1 MNWKNYIGNSILVV
15 LLVVC
20 SYYFLDKGIAVYVK
34 RVLISNA
41 RFSFFSADIP
51 DFLFPVVCAIAGIAW
66 AAYIYHV
73 HKGIYNKHARFF
85 LLIASAVPLSFFMKS
100 ILKLV
105 VGRIDARF
113 WLRHPTVKEF
123 HWFHGVGHYSGFPSG
138 HMAVFSVLVI
148 ALWRYYPRYRPA
160 YFGFL
165 SALALA
171 LIAMDY
177 HFLSDIIAGV
187 YLGLLVHDFTL
198 RGLTLLPNFREGNV
212 IIYKNEDLH

>member
-1 MNWKNYIGNSILVV
+1 MLAM

-41 RFSFFSADIP
+41 RFPFFSADIS
-51 DFLFPVVCAIAGIAW
+51 DLLFPVVCAIAGIAW
-66 AAYIYHV
+66 TAYFYHV
-73 HKGIYNKHARFF
+73 HKGMYNKHARFF
-85 LLIASAVPLSFFMKS
+85 LLIASAVPLSFFLKS
-100 ILKLV
+100 ILKLA

-113 WLRHPTVKEF
+113 WLRHPNVKEF
-123 HWFHGVGHYSGFPSG
+123 HWFHGVGRYGGFPSG

-148 ALWRYYPRYRPA
+148 ALWRFYPRYRSA

-177 HFLSDIIAGV
+177 HFLSDIIAGA

-198 RGLTLLPNFREGNV
+198 RSLTSLPDFTEA
-212 IIYKNEDLH
+212 D